1 LDERRRITMGNV
13 MSLPIIMKKKFPR
26 IALASIF
33 LLFGCLN
40 HPAVFGYD
48 ITDKFSIGG
57 VLAGAYQFQSVDADV
72 GEVENG
78 NAGRG
83 SLPFQP
89 EFSFRPTDKDEI
101 FAKFGYVAGN
111 GLNEISPFVLAPWA
125 TDLEDDVK
133 DINGR
138 NRDHLLTSWYKHTF
152 QFGEDHTLGLTGG
165 LIDSTDYLDENAYS
179 NDEYTQF
186 MNEALVNGPLAFL
199 PSYDIGGAIEWEVS
213 KIGVKGVV
221 MNAGENY
228 DGNNFLFYG
237 IQFGYTLNTSLGVG
251 NYRILGA
258 GATEDFLD
266 PQGINKESRLA
277 FSLSLDQEFGDIIG
291 GWVRIMR
298 QDDDA
303 AVIFDS
309 LYSGGINISGKLWG
323 RGDDN
328 IGMGYGYLNG
338 GNLGI
343 DNTRVAELYARFAL
357 NDYFAITPDIQY
369 MMDKYTN
376 GNKID
381 GFIYGL
387 RVVVEF

>member
-1 LDERRRITMGNV
+1 MGNL
-13 MSLPIIMKKKFPR
+13 MSLSVMMKRKFPG
-26 IALASIF
+26 IALAFIF
-33 LLFGCLN
+33 LLIGFFN
-40 HPAVFGYD
+40 HPSAFGYD

-57 VLAGAYQFQSVDADV
+57 VLAGAYQYQSVDADV
-72 GEVENG
+72 GEVEND

-83 SLPFQP
+83 ALPFQP
-89 EFSFRPTDKDEI
+89 EFSLRPTEKDMI
-101 FAKFGYVAGN
+101 FAKFGFAAGN

-125 TDLEDDVK
+125 ADLEDDVK
-133 DINGR
+133 DINGS
-138 NRDHLLTSWYKHTF
+138 NRDYLLTAWYKYTF
-152 QFGEDHTLGLTGG
+152 QFGEGHTLGLTGG

-186 MNEALVNGPLAFL
+186 MNEALANGANAFL

-221 MNAGENY
+221 MNSGEND
-228 DGNNFLFYG
+228 DGNDYLFYG
-237 IQFGYTLNTSLGVG
+237 IQFGYTLNTSLGEG
-251 NYRILGA
+251 NYRILGV
-258 GATEDFLD
+258 GASEDFLD

-291 GWVRIMR
+291 GWVRIGR

-303 AVIFDS
+303 AVIFES

-323 RGDDN
+323 REDDN
-328 IGMGYGYLNG
+328 IGIGYGYLSG
-338 GNLGI
+338 GNLDI
-343 DNTRVAELYARFAL
+343 DNTQVAELYARFAL

-369 MMDKYTN
+369 MRDKYTN
-376 GNKID
+376 GNNID

-387 RVVVEF
+387 RVAVEF